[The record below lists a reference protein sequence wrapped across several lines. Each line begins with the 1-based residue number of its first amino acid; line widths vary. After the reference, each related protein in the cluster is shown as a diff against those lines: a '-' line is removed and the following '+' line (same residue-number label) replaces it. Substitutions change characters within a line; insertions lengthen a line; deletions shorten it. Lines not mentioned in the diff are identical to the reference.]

1 MGHTFARAT
10 GMRTLITLSL
20 FLQLA
25 SVQGAPPYV
34 HDPCIIKQADYY
46 YLFSTAQGIA
56 IKRSLDLLDWEILRP
71 VFAVTPKWVYE
82 SVPGFNGSLWAPD
95 ICFMN
100 GRYCLYYSAST
111 FGRNRSCIG
120 LAVNETLDPAD
131 PRYEWQDL
139 GKVIESFPGRDFWN
153 AIDPNLIVAA
163 DGRCYLSFGSFWGGI
178 KMVEINPETGKP
190 FSDAP
195 EPLTL
200 AYRPGVPDD
209 PIEAPFIIRRGE
221 FYYLFV
227 SFDFCCRGIRSTYK
241 IAVGRSTRVTGPYTD
256 RQGLDLAQGGGTVIL
271 EGSGE
276 DYGPGHNAVLREG
289 GKDWLVYHVYDGTRG
304 GLAVLR
310 IRPLVWT
317 ENGWPLVKEP
327 LGVPSP

>member
-1 MGHTFARAT
+1 MSCTLARAT
-10 GMRTLITLSL
+10 GMRAFITLSL

-34 HDPCIIKQADYY
+34 HDPCIIRQAKYY

-56 IKRSLDLLDWEILRP
+56 IKRSLDLLQWETMAP
-71 VFAVTPKWVYE
+71 AFAVTPKWVYE
-82 SVPGFNGSLWAPD
+82 EIPDFNGSLWAPD
-95 ICFMN
+95 VSFVN
-100 GRYCLYYSAST
+100 GRYYLYYSAST
-111 FGRNRSCIG
+111 FGKNRSCIG
-120 LAVNETLDPAD
+120 LAVNDTLDPTD
-131 PRYEWQDL
+131 PRYGWQDL

-163 DGRCYLSFGSFWGGI
+163 DGRWHLSFGSFWGGI
-178 KMVEINPETGKP
+178 KMIEIDPETGKP
-190 FSDAP
+190 FSDTP
-195 EPLTL
+195 DLRTL

-209 PIEAPFIIRRGE
+209 PIEAPFIIRKGA

-256 RQGLDLAQGGGTVIL
+256 RQGIDLAQGGGTVIL
-271 EGSGE
+271 EGSG
-276 DYGPGHNAVLREG
+276 DDHGPGHNAVLQEA
-289 GKDWLVYHVYDGTRG
+289 GKDWFVYHAYDGNRG

-317 ENGWPLVKEP
+317 EDGWPRVKEP